1 MSDKTENTTNLNDL
15 TLGEILNRV
24 KSHEEIVGPL
34 QQNIAEIEQSIKDQ
48 VSKLEEALEEAERLK
63 AQITKNTKRLERSRQ
78 ELKDYEQQR
87 TGLAEL
93 MTVLTKAGF
102 KPLED

>member
-15 TLGEILNRV
+15 TLGEIINRV
-24 KSHEEIVGPL
+24 KNHEEIVGPL
-34 QQNIAEIEQSIKDQ
+34 QHNIAEIEQSIEDQ

-63 AQITKNTKRLERSRQ
+63 AQISKNTKRLERSRQ
-78 ELKDYEQQR
+78 ELKEYEQQR

>member
-34 QQNIAEIEQSIKDQ
+34 QQNIAEIEQSIEDQ